1 MVEGHEGGDVVG
13 LRVAPV
19 PDVLSF
25 RDLSVDGGVVAYSQ
39 RVSGLVHHYPLRH
52 GAVARDAC
60 VSLHHRSRLP
70 SVFRGD
76 EYGCS
81 RGGLDGAGLCLVR
94 RNPTPASVA
103 VIRKVAPRVEFILSV
118 HFHHTVQV
126 VVALC
131 AVAGGDSGDLDD
143 VVARAVGPSDGVLPA
158 LDQD

>member
-1 MVEGHEGGDVVG
+1 MVEGHDGGDVVG
-13 LRVAPV
+13 LEIAPISV
-19 PDVLSF
+19 MFCLH
-25 RDLSVDGGVVAYSQ
+25 DLRVDGRVISNSQ
-39 RVSGLVHHYPLRH
+39 RVPGLVNYYPLCR
-52 GAVARDAC
+52 GAVAGDAW
-60 VSLHHRSRLP
+60 VSCRYGSRLP
-70 SVFRGD
+70 RVSRRD
-76 EYGCS
+76 EYGRS

-103 VIRKVAPRVEFILSV
+103 VIRKVALRVEFILSV